1 MLKSVEPEL
10 RKCEGYKRSL
20 AAEQVINSGTC
31 VVVGGGGPKTFLLG
45 IWDY

>member
-20 AAEQVINSGTC
+20 AAEQVTPNFKKEKVIIPTIRY
-31 VVVGGGGPKTFLLG
+31 LG
-45 IWDY
+45 ILER